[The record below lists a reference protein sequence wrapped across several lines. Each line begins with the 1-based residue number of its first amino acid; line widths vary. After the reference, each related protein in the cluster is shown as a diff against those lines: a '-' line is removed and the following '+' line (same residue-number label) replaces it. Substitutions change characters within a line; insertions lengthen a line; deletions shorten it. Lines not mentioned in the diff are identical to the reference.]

1 MKPVVLDASAAVEI
15 ALRTW
20 AGRRL
25 QRELPEL
32 IEVWVAEHFY
42 VETAG
47 VLRRAVARG
56 DLGYERARRALDRL
70 LSLAVQRA
78 SVKPL
83 VEEAW
88 GLRNNV
94 TIADAIYVA
103 LARHLDASLAT
114 LDTRLARA
122 PNLGI
127 DVVTV
132 SSQEHP

>member
-1 MKPVVLDASAAVEI
+1 MKPIVLDASAAVEI

-25 QRELPEL
+25 QRELPDL
-32 IEVWVAEHFY
+32 IEVWVPEHFY

-47 VLRRAVARG
+47 VLRRTVARG
-56 DLGYERARRALDRL
+56 DLSHDRARRALDRL

-88 GLRNNV
+88 VLRDNV
-94 TIADAIYVA
+94 TIADGIYVA
-103 LARHLDASLAT
+103 LARHLEASLAT
-114 LDTRLARA
+114 LDERLARS
-122 PNLGI
+122 PNLGV

-132 SSQEHP
+132 SPQERP